1 MQESNYDYLFKFV
14 LAGEE
19 KVGKTAIFK
28 RFTKG
33 EFDENNTETIG
44 NKKLSNIYFFSN
56 IRC

>member
-19 KVGKTAIFK
+19 NVGKTAIFN

-33 EFDENNTETIG
+33 EYDENYTGTIG
-44 NKKLSNIYFFSN
+44 NKELYI
-56 IRC
+56 